1 MTPNY
6 KYSEGVSLRRDYVKI
21 PDIKGRVTH
30 TQLCRVSA
38 QLKPAGANI
47 TVNNHANLIQSVISF
62 RCSQATCKDL

>member
-30 TQLCRVSA
+30 THTFVEFQH
-38 QLKPAGANI
+38 N
-47 TVNNHANLIQSVISF
+47 
-62 RCSQATCKDL
+62 

>member
-6 KYSEGVSLRRDYVKI
+6 KYSEGVSLKWDYVKI

-38 QLKPAGANI
+38 QLKPARANI
-47 TVNNHANLIQSVISF
+47 TVNNHANLISNFIPMF
-62 RCSQATCKDL
+62 PGDM